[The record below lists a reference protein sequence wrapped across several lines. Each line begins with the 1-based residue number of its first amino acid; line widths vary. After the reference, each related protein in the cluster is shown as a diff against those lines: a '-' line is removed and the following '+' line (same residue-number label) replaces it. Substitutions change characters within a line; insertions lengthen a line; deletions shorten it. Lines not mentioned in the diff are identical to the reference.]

1 MSEFKAM
8 PQVPEPYWRGSAQ
21 LKSFPALNENI
32 ETDIAIIGGGITGI
46 TAAYL
51 LLKEGKK
58 VALIE
63 ADKILNGTTGHTT
76 AKISAQHGLIY
87 SKLIEQHGEQKAKL
101 YYEANSNAIQFI
113 RNLVN
118 EYNIDCDFSTQDA
131 YVFTESSE
139 YLPKLEDET
148 RAYEKLGIDG
158 TFVETTPLSFPVKG
172 AVLMRNQAQF
182 HPLKYLSFL
191 VDRIV
196 EMGGQ
201 IYENTTAGDVKKGPP
216 TKVTIK
222 NQNKNEVTSKHV
234 LICSHY
240 PSYNKEGKYF
250 ARLHQERSY
259 VLAVKTKKEFP
270 GGMYINAEK
279 PVRSLRYTMID
290 GEKAVLFG
298 GDGHKTGQDLDTKD
312 YYEELVP
319 YAEKTYGIKEIP
331 YRWSAQDVHTLDGVP
346 YIGHLTEDYE
356 NVYVATGYAKWGM
369 TNGTNAA
376 SLIRDLVIGADNP
389 YAEVFTPRRFNPN
402 PTIKNFIKDNAE
414 VAMHFVEGKLDKPNH
429 TLDEV
434 GIDQGR
440 VVTVNGQRAGAY
452 RDKNGELFLVDT
464 TCTHMK
470 CELNWNNGDRT
481 WDCPCH
487 GSRFAVNGDVI
498 DGPAKNP
505 LKKVEFKQED
515 TQQNS
520 SSTDSAD
527 SSRNERNS
535 KQDFN
540 GDAENQFDISDHDNP
555 LKP

>member
-1 MSEFKAM
+1 M
-8 PQVPEPYWRGSAQ
+8 PQVPEPYWRDSAE
-21 LKSFPALNENI
+21 LKKFSALNEDI
-32 ETDIAIIGGGITGI
+32 ETDIAIVGGGITGI

-51 LLKEGKK
+51 LLKEGRK
-58 VALIE
+58 VTLIE
-63 ADKILNGTTGHTT
+63 ADSILNGTTGHTT

-87 SKLIEQHGEQKAKL
+87 SKLIEQHGEQNAKL
-101 YYEANSNAIQFI
+101 YYEANHNALQFI

-118 EYNIDCDFSTQDA
+118 EHQVDCDFSTQDA
-131 YVFTESSE
+131 YVFTETSE
-139 YLPKLEDET
+139 YLPKLHDET
-148 RAYEKLGIDG
+148 RAYERLGIDG

-172 AVLMRNQAQF
+172 AVLMRDQAQF

-196 EMGGQ
+196 EMGGT
-201 IYENTTAGDVKKGPP
+201 IYENTVAGDVKKGPP
-216 TKVTIK
+216 TKITIK
-222 NQNKNEVTSKHV
+222 NNNKNEITCNQV

-240 PSYNKEGKYF
+240 PFYNKEGKYF
-250 ARLHQERSY
+250 ARLHQSRSY
-259 VLAVKTKKEFP
+259 VLAVKTEKEFP

-279 PVRSLRYTMID
+279 PTRSLRYTMID

-298 GDGHKTGQDLDTKD
+298 GDSHKTGQDLDTKD

-319 YAEKTYGIKEIP
+319 FAEKTYGVKEIP
-331 YRWSAQDVHTLDGVP
+331 YRWSAQDIHTLDSIP
-346 YIGHLTEDYE
+346 YIGRLTDDYE

-376 SLIRDLVIGADNP
+376 LLMRDLVIGADNP
-389 YAEVFTPRRFNPN
+389 YEEVFTPRRFNPN
-402 PTIKNFIKDNAE
+402 PSIMNFIKDNAN
-414 VAMHFVEGKLDKPNH
+414 VAKHLVEGKLDKPNH
-429 TLDEV
+429 TIEEV
-434 GIDQGR
+434 GIDEGH
-440 VVTVNGQRAGAY
+440 VVTVNGKRAGAY

-464 TCTHMK
+464 TCTHMG
-470 CELNWNNGDRT
+470 CELNWNRGDRT

-505 LKKVEFKQED
+505 LKKVEYKQEE

-520 SSTDSAD
+520 STDSTDAK
-527 SSRNERNS
+527 RNERNS

-540 GDAENQFDISDHDNP
+540 GDAENQFNISDHDNP